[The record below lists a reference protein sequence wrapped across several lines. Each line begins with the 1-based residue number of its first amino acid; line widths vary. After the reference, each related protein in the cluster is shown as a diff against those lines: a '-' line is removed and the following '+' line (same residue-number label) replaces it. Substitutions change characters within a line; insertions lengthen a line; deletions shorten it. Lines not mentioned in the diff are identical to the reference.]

1 MTFDV
6 EIISFYKKNYKKKKK
21 KVCPK
26 GGLNRGPS
34 DLKTSVLTTE
44 LLCHYI
50 EFGKNIFEYTFQCKN
65 EEISVFSARCQLIS

>member
-6 EIISFYKKNYKKKKK
+6 EIISFYKKIIKKEK

-50 EFGKNIFEYTFQCKN
+50 ELGKNIFEYTFQCKK

>member
-6 EIISFYKKNYKKKKK
+6 EIISFYKKNIKKRKK

-44 LLCHYI
+44 QLCHYI
-50 EFGKNIFEYTFQCKN
+50 KFGKKILEYTYQCKMRK
-65 EEISVFSARCQLIS
+65 SQFSQQDVS